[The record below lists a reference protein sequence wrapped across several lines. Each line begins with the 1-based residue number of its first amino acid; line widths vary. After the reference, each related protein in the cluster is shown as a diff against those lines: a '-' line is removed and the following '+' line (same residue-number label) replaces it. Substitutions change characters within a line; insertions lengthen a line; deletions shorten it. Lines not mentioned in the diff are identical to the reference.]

1 MFWIFIIVSAYLIF
15 AINSL
20 IDNYL
25 LLGPPNPK
33 SYAFYIGTL
42 GITALILIPFVGF
55 SVPTIPQIII
65 SLLAGI
71 ISLLAL
77 YFFYVGLEYFE
88 PSRIVAAIG
97 GLVPLFT
104 FLLVSIY
111 SGKLI
116 FTGGKE
122 ILAFLLLIFGS
133 FLITF
138 ERKKR
143 ISLSSFKISLIAAFL
158 FSLGFV
164 LMKNVYLNQPFWSG
178 FMWMRIGG
186 FLAGICFLFTKQ
198 VRNEIFHKKSTFT
211 RKTGS
216 IFLVNQG
223 AGAGAFILQNLAIA
237 LAGINYLPFI
247 NALQG
252 VQYVF
257 LFLLV
262 FFLTKRFPKIS
273 EERFAKKIII
283 QKVISIGLICLGLIV
298 FYF

>member
-55 SVPTIPQIII
+55 SIPTIPQIII

-138 ERKKR
+138 EKKKR

-186 FLAGICFLFTKQ
+186 FLAGISFLFTKQ
-198 VRNEIFHKKSTFT
+198 VRNEIFQKKSTFT

-223 AGAGAFILQNLAIA
+223 AGAGAFILQNFAIF

-257 LFLLV
+257 LFLLI

-273 EERFAKKIII
+273 EERFTNEIII
-283 QKVISIGLICLGLIV
+283 QKVMSICLICLGLLI

>member
-1 MFWIFIIVSAYLIF
+1 MSWLFIIIAAYLIF

-20 IDNYL
+20 VDNYL

-33 SYAFYIGTL
+33 SYAFYVGTL
-42 GITALILIPFVGF
+42 GIIALILIPFVGF
-55 SVPTIPQIII
+55 SIPSVPQIIV

-71 ISLLAL
+71 ISVLAL

-88 PSRIVAAIG
+88 PSRIVTAIG
-97 GLVPLFT
+97 GLLPLFT
-104 FLLVSIY
+104 FILLSIY

-116 FTGGKE
+116 FSGSKE
-122 ILAFLLLIFGS
+122 IWAFLFLILGS

-138 ERKKR
+138 EKKKR

-186 FLAGICFLFTKQ
+186 FLAGISFLFTKQ
-198 VRNEIFHKKSTFT
+198 VRNEIFQKKSTFT

-223 AGAGAFILQNLAIA
+223 AGAGAFILQNMAIA
-237 LAGINYLPFI
+237 LASINYLPFI

-273 EERFAKKIII
+273 EERFTKEILI
-283 QKVISIGLICLGLIV
+283 QKVISIGLICLGLII